1 MILHLTKLKKLALKL
16 FVFLYGGKGSDTLST
31 LPYSRYMKM
40 AASSSVLKFQKLLLR
55 RQRVFITFVCITM
68 FKNVTPYKKVVQ
80 NVDLVTFAKMFLMEN
95 FIFCAVSTG
104 VKGLEEAY

>member
-40 AASSSVLKFQKLLLR
+40 AASSSVLKFQKLSFTEKAACFHYLC
-55 RQRVFITFVCITM
+55 V
-68 FKNVTPYKKVVQ
+68 YHHVQ
-80 NVDLVTFAKMFLMEN
+80 ECNALQEDSSKCGFGQIYQDILNGEFHFLCCVN
-95 FIFCAVSTG
+95 WS
-104 VKGLEEAY
+104 